1 MAQIQ
6 VNVSWREIPI
16 FEGILLSKVEGITAF
31 LRTKTPMPVGTML
44 IVSPCEQPEACVP
57 ARVTSV
63 AEVVEAGSDA
73 SQGMVVTFEAAAE
86 LLEPFLADEPQ
97 PVVGLAPEPAFETAM
112 PDEDEEEPGREKP
125 RLEVV
130 SVDEEDLPAA
140 PRVSVVEEVK
150 DSGITPQVSGE
161 ISLEGTNNVAGDPD
175 SPDKVIIDVE
185 AGLPPQVAEPSR
197 LQSFERDALEGES
210 GAAEAVEGDAPEAVE
225 AAPQQE
231 EPEPDAQEAVEA
243 APHQEEPEPEAE
255 EADASEP
262 AEEPKRKKR
271 GRKRRKKK

>member
-225 AAPQQE
+225 SGAP
-231 EPEPDAQEAVEA
+231 EAVEA
-243 APHQEEPEPEAE
+243 APQQEEPEPEAE